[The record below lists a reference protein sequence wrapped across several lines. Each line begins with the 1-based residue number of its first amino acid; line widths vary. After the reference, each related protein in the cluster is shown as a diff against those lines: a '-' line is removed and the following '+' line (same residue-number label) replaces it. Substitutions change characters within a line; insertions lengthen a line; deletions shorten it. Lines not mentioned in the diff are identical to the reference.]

1 MLAQQQQSAVERF
14 LSGVPPY
21 AALDERALKRIVKS
35 ATQFDAPRRTIIFRP
50 GDPASSVH
58 ILMSGHVKLALPA
71 RDNGE
76 KVIAIIGPGQSFG
89 ELGMFLQEPHMLSA
103 ESVDNAKVVRL
114 DKDAILA
121 CIKRNPQ
128 FAAEMITTLGRRLRD
143 LIREIDSWRRHSG
156 SQRVVEFL
164 AGELPSEALSGA
176 ASVLLPAKKRIIA
189 SRLDLTHEHFSRI
202 LRDLAEA
209 GLISVEGPTVVV
221 KDVCRLRELATNSS
235 RNGPS
240 I

>member
-1 MLAQQQQSAVERF
+1 MLAQLEQSAVERF
-14 LSGVPPY
+14 LAGVPPY
-21 AALDERALKRIVKS
+21 ASLDERSLKRIAKS
-35 ATQFDAPRRTIIFRP
+35 SAQLDAPRRTIIFRP
-50 GDPASSVH
+50 GDPAASIH
-58 ILMSGHVKLALPA
+58 ILMTGHVKLALPA

-89 ELGMFLQEPHMLSA
+89 ELGMFLEEPHMLSA
-103 ESVDNAKVVRL
+103 ESVDNAKLLRL
-114 DKDAILA
+114 EKTAILA

-128 FAAEMITTLGRRLRD
+128 FAAEMITALGRRLRD

-164 AGELPSEALSGA
+164 AGELPDDALSGP

-202 LRDLAEA
+202 LRDLTST

-221 KDVCRLRELATNSS
+221 RDVRRLREVAASS
-235 RNGPS
+235 KAGDPS
-240 I
+240 V

>member
-1 MLAQQQQSAVERF
+1 MSTPMKL
-14 LSGVPPY
+14 VP
-21 AALDERALKRIVKS
+21 
-35 ATQFDAPRRTIIFRP
+35 
-50 GDPASSVH
+50 G
-58 ILMSGHVKLALPA
+58 
-71 RDNGE
+71 
-76 KVIAIIGPGQSFG
+76 
-89 ELGMFLQEPHMLSA
+89 
-103 ESVDNAKVVRL
+103 AKVVRL

-143 LIREIDSWRRHSG
+143 LLREIDSWRRHSG